1 MTDNLALPKPITA
14 GITTPLA
21 ATPLA
26 AACTTAPLAAAS
38 TTAVQ
43 DPVWLLLQDKRS
55 PATRRAYKG
64 DLVDFFGTS
73 PTPDVVKAFVGQAV
87 PLLAQRLVLY
97 REEMRAK
104 GLAPATINRRL
115 AAVRSLL
122 KMCYR
127 LGLSSTDGRNLIDGE
142 RTKAYRDT
150 RGTDLDNLKR
160 LLALPDRST
169 LRGKRDYALLRL
181 LCDNALRRAE
191 VCALT
196 VGDFQPDEKRLAIL
210 GKGRTE
216 KEFITLH
223 PSSAAAVAAYILASG
238 HKETLASGHGETLA
252 SGHGETLEREGPLFL
267 TCDHRPQ
274 LAGTGLTSNGL
285 YEVVK
290 TYGTKIGL
298 KLSPHKLRHSAI
310 TVALDKTGGD
320 VRRVQKLSRHVKL
333 ETLIL
338 YDDNRTDQQGEITM
352 LLGDL
357 LE

>member
-21 ATPLA
+21 A
-26 AACTTAPLAAAS
+26 ACTTAPLAAAC

-142 RTKAYRDT
+142 KTKAYRDT

-196 VGDFQPDEKRLAIL
+196 VADFQPD
-210 GKGRTE
+210 
-216 KEFITLH
+216 
-223 PSSAAAVAAYILASG
+223 
-238 HKETLASGHGETLA
+238 
-252 SGHGETLEREGPLFL
+252 
-267 TCDHRPQ
+267 
-274 LAGTGLTSNGL
+274 
-285 YEVVK
+285 
-290 TYGTKIGL
+290 
-298 KLSPHKLRHSAI
+298 
-310 TVALDKTGGD
+310 
-320 VRRVQKLSRHVKL
+320 
-333 ETLIL
+333 
-338 YDDNRTDQQGEITM
+338 
-352 LLGDL
+352 
-357 LE
+357 

>member
-21 ATPLA
+21 A
-26 AACTTAPLAAAS
+26 AC

-142 RTKAYRDT
+142 KTKAYRDT

-196 VGDFQPDEKRLAIL
+196 VADFQPDEKRLAIL

-238 HKETLASGHGETLA
+238 HKETLASGHKETLA

>member
-21 ATPLA
+21 A
-26 AACTTAPLAAAS
+26 AC

-64 DLVDFFGTS
+64 DLVDFFGAS

-196 VGDFQPDEKRLAIL
+196 VGDFQPDDKRLAIL

-223 PSSAAAVAAYILASG
+223 PSSTAAVAAYILASG
-238 HKETLASGHGETLA
+238 HKETLA

-267 TCDHRPQ
+267 TCDHRPR

>member
-21 ATPLA
+21 AACTTTPLA
-26 AACTTAPLAAAS
+26 AAR

-64 DLVDFFGTS
+64 DLVDFFGAS

-142 RTKAYRDT
+142 KTKAYRDT

-196 VGDFQPDEKRLAIL
+196 VADFQPDDKRLAIL

-238 HKETLASGHGETLA
+238 HKETLASGHKETLA

>member
-21 ATPLA
+21 A
-26 AACTTAPLAAAS
+26 AC

-64 DLVDFFGTS
+64 DLVDFFGAS

-196 VGDFQPDEKRLAIL
+196 VADFQPDDKRLAIL

-238 HKETLASGHGETLA
+238 HKETLA

>member
-14 GITTPLA
+14 GITT
-21 ATPLA
+21 
-26 AACTTAPLAAAS
+26 PLAAAS

-238 HKETLASGHGETLA
+238 HKETLASGHKETLA

-338 YDDNRTDQQGEITM
+338 YDDNRTDQQGEITI

>member
-1 MTDNLALPKPITA
+1 M
-14 GITTPLA
+14 
-21 ATPLA
+21 
-26 AACTTAPLAAAS
+26 
-38 TTAVQ
+38 
-43 DPVWLLLQDKRS
+43 
-55 PATRRAYKG
+55 
-64 DLVDFFGTS
+64 
-73 PTPDVVKAFVGQAV
+73 FVGQAV

-127 LGLSSTDGRNLIDGE
+127 LGLSSVDGRNLIDGE
-142 RTKAYRDT
+142 KTKAYRDT
-150 RGTDLDNLKR
+150 RGTDLNHLKQ

-196 VGDFQPDEKRLAIL
+196 VADFQPDEKRLAIL

-223 PSSAAAVAAYILASG
+223 PSSAAAVAAYILASE
-238 HKETLASGHGETLA
+238 HKEKQ
-252 SGHGETLEREGPLFL
+252 EREGPLFL

-274 LAGTGLTSNGL
+274 FAGTGLTSNGL

-290 TYGTKIGL
+290 TCGSKIGL

>member
-21 ATPLA
+21 A
-26 AACTTAPLAAAS
+26 AC

-142 RTKAYRDT
+142 KTKAYRDT

-196 VGDFQPDEKRLAIL
+196 VADFQPDDKRLAIL

-238 HKETLASGHGETLA
+238 HKETLA

>member
-26 AACTTAPLAAAS
+26 AAC

-64 DLVDFFGTS
+64 DLVDFFGAS

-87 PLLAQRLVLY
+87 PLLAQRLLLY

-142 RTKAYRDT
+142 KTKAYRDT

-238 HKETLASGHGETLA
+238 HK
-252 SGHGETLEREGPLFL
+252 ETLEREGPLFL